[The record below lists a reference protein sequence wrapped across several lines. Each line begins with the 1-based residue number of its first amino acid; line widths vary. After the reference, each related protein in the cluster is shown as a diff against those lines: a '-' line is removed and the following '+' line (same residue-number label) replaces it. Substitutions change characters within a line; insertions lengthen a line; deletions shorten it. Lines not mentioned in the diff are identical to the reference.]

1 MVLAVQE
8 LRRNEEHRAAAASY
22 SVLPR
27 QNNVPFFFFLMQPI
41 LLGSFTLRLLE
52 RCVWSLPTGRRLS
65 DKGKRHRCLAA

>member
-8 LRRNEEHRAAAASY
+8 LCRNEERRAAAASY

-27 QNNVPFFFFLMQPI
+27 QNNVPFFLMQPI

-52 RCVWSLPTGRRLS
+52 RCVWSLPTERRLS

>member
-27 QNNVPFFFFLMQPI
+27 QNNVPFFFFDATHP
-41 LLGSFTLRLLE
+41 SRFFYSAAPCTLRLVSAYRE
-52 RCVWSLPTGRRLS
+52 
-65 DKGKRHRCLAA
+65 AAQ